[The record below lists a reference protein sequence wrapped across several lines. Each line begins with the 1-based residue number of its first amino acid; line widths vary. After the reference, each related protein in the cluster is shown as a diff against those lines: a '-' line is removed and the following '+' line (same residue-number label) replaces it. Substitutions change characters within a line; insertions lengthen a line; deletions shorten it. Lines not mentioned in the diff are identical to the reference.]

1 MLVRNLYCSIMS
13 SRRRDSC
20 ADGVRRATTSRRAL
34 LTASGAVAIGALSGC
49 LDRVASSAT
58 NTTAT
63 PAAVFAGA
71 GPHWNDDET
80 TVGVSVPSDEP
91 HVSRL
96 TPTLEAGS
104 GVLSGEVELEGWVTS
119 TALVAPNYNN
129 SRSDK
134 SKIRAGDGDADADGV
149 GDGVRGEDY
158 NTPRS
163 NRSIV
168 RPSDFFGDDVDE
180 SDETFRV
187 VSRLDAQLQE
197 ATTAAAT
204 AISKRSA
211 RTGRNPETGKEI
223 TASLD
228 EMAAVLAEMRAE
240 LGGCSDGP
248 CVAALTNVAD
258 READVRR
265 AREYAENGE
274 WEAFGMTD
282 GGGDDIL
289 VGDYLLPPL
298 AFDPAGLFSADEQAA
313 LFRYLD
319 GETTAGERFTVC
331 IPDAEVPGGNGRLR
345 DEVTPQ
351 RFIDY
356 MTGRT
361 AGGGSGGSVYAWG
374 NAETV
379 AGDETGDC
387 DDEDESVRPG
397 DVCGSPHLSAAVS
410 GPTATVGGLRSA
422 RGSDGTVVVVNDPP
436 QAEGGTSILAVPAEG
451 GVSELD
457 GLDEWE
463 RGADGVPVV
472 IGSQGRLLVSQVMVQ
487 PPGCPHPFPGL
498 MYVSRGVSDGQ
509 LVHSGGW
516 VIDDGALYADS
527 VTVLTMESAARI
539 VGVDFDDLE
548 SDGDGLADV
557 MARQQLDAR
566 TRQGARL
573 YSAPFHAFIGYM
585 LSEGGREG
593 ADALLRKR
601 PGRTREN
608 VGTVRMSHLV
618 MDVPTLHL
626 VNAGRAST
634 DVKFKTGA
642 ELSKIVN

>member
-1 MLVRNLYCSIMS
+1 MS
-13 SRRRDSC
+13 SRRPDSR
-20 ADGVRRATTSRRAL
+20 AESVQRATTSRRTL

-49 LDRVASSAT
+49 LNRVASSVT
-58 NTTAT
+58 STTAT

-71 GPHWNDDET
+71 GDNWTDDET
-80 TVGVSVPSDEP
+80 EISVSTSSDDP

-119 TALVAPNYNN
+119 IALVAASYNN
-129 SRSDK
+129 SRSNR
-134 SKIRAGDGDADADGV
+134 STVRAPYGDGDADADGV
-149 GDGVRGEDY
+149 DDGVRGEDN

-163 NRSIV
+163 NRSIA
-168 RPSDFFGDDVDE
+168 RPSDLFGDDIDE
-180 SDETFRV
+180 DDETFRV
-187 VSRLDAQLQE
+187 VSRLDAKLQE
-197 ATTAAAT
+197 ATAAAAT

-211 RTGRNPETGKEI
+211 RTGRNPETEKEI
-223 TASLD
+223 TEVLD
-228 EMAAVLAEMRAE
+228 EMEAVLAEMRAE
-240 LGGCSDGP
+240 LEQCSDES
-248 CVAALTNVAD
+248 CVAALANVAD

-265 AREYAENGE
+265 AQEYAENGE
-274 WEAFGMTD
+274 WAAFGMTD
-282 GGGDDIL
+282 GGGNDIL
-289 VGDYLLPPL
+289 VGEYLLPPL
-298 AFDPAGLFSADEQAA
+298 AFDPAGLFSAEEQAA
-313 LFRYLD
+313 LYRYLD

-345 DEVTPQ
+345 DEVTPR

-361 AGGGSGGSVYAWG
+361 DGGGSGGSVYAWG
-374 NAETV
+374 ASNTV

-387 DDEDESVRPG
+387 DDTDESFRPG

-410 GPTATVGGLRSA
+410 EPTATVGGLRSA

-436 QAEGGTSILAVPAEG
+436 QAEGGASILAVPAEG
-451 GVSELD
+451 EVSELD
-457 GLDEWE
+457 RLGGWE
-463 RGADGVPVV
+463 RGVDGVPVV

-487 PPGCPHPFPGL
+487 PPGCPHPFPAL
-498 MYVSRGVSDGQ
+498 LYMSRGVSDGQ

-539 VGVDFDDLE
+539 VGVELDDLD

-557 MARQQLDAR
+557 VARQQLDAR
-566 TRQGARL
+566 ARQGARL

-593 ADALLRKR
+593 VDTLLRKR
-601 PGRTREN
+601 PGRTSEN
-608 VGTVRMSHLV
+608 VGSVGMSHLV
-618 MDVPTLHL
+618 VDVPTLHL
-626 VNAGRAST
+626 VNAGRASA
-634 DVKFKTGA
+634 DMKFKAGA
-642 ELSKIVN
+642 ELSKSVN

>member
-1 MLVRNLYCSIMS
+1 MSHFYSLVMS
-13 SRRRDSC
+13 SRRRDSR
-20 ADGVRRATTSRRAL
+20 ADGVDRAITSRRAL
-34 LTASGAVAIGALSGC
+34 LTASGVAIGALSGC
-49 LDRVASSAT
+49 SSRVASSVT

-71 GPHWNDDET
+71 GALWNDDET
-80 TVGVSVPSDEP
+80 EVTFSISSDEP

-119 TALVAPNYNN
+119 TALVAANYNN
-129 SRSDK
+129 TRSNRAT
-134 SKIRAGDGDADADGV
+134 IRAGDGDADADA
-149 GDGVRGEDY
+149 DGADNDVRGEDY
-158 NTPRS
+158 NTTRS
-163 NRSIV
+163 NRSV
-168 RPSDFFGDDVDE
+168 AGPSDIIDDDIDE
-180 SDETFRV
+180 DDETFRR
-187 VSRLDAQLQE
+187 VSQLDAQLE
-197 ATTAAAT
+197 AATTAAAT

-211 RTGRNPETGKEI
+211 RTGRNPETEKEI
-223 TASLD
+223 TAALD

-240 LGGCSDGP
+240 LERCSDES

-258 READVRR
+258 RETDVRR
-265 AREYAENGE
+265 AQEYAETGE
-274 WEAFGMTD
+274 WAAFGMTD

-298 AFDPAGLFSADEQAA
+298 AFDPAGLFSAEEQAA

-331 IPDAEVPGGNGRLR
+331 IPDAELPGGNGRLR

-356 MTGRT
+356 MTGRS
-361 AGGGSGGSVYAWG
+361 GGGGGVYAWG
-374 NAETV
+374 TAETV

-387 DDEDESVRPG
+387 DDADESVRPG
-397 DVCGSPHLSAAVS
+397 DVCGAPHLSAAVS

-436 QAEGGTSILAVPAEG
+436 QAEDGASLLAVPAEG
-451 GVSELD
+451 EVSELN

-487 PPGCPHPFPGL
+487 PPGCPHPFPAL
-498 MYVSRGVSDGQ
+498 LYMSRGVSDGQ

-539 VGVDFDDLE
+539 VGVDLDDLD

-566 TRQGARL
+566 ARQGARL

-593 ADALLRKR
+593 VDALLRKH
-601 PGRTREN
+601 PGRTNEN
-608 VGTVRMSHLV
+608 VGRVRVSHLV
-618 MDVPTLHL
+618 VDVPTLHL
-626 VNAGRAST
+626 MNAGRASA
-634 DVKFKTGA
+634 DVKFKAGA
-642 ELSKIVN
+642 ELSKSVN